1 MLREGEKRQ
10 FFSVWGLEGVR
21 KVTLGIGGLYKWL
34 GCEMKR
40 MLSNGRRR
48 KEKEG
53 GRVTSVSQMNSLSSE
68 VLASLSLRCCLKFWL
83 HSTF

>member
-1 MLREGEKRQ
+1 MVGNLSRTGENSLFLLVLSDIHLEVLREGEKRQ

-40 MLSNGRRR
+40 MLGNGRRR
-48 KEKEG
+48 KEEG
-53 GRVTSVSQMNSLSSE
+53 GKSNFCE
-68 VLASLSLRCCLKFWL
+68 PDE
-83 HSTF
+83 